1 MDNPNQKAIRKPN
14 MLEAIDGETLADMRL
29 PPTQFSV
36 EGLLPQGVTLL
47 GGAAKIGKSWM
58 VLDLCVS
65 VAAGIP
71 FFHLQ
76 TTRGTVLYLC
86 LEDTLS
92 RVQDRL
98 NSMTDSPPANLFFA
112 VSAGTIADGLCEQI
126 RNFKESHPSLSL
138 VAIDTFQV
146 VRGSDP
152 DMSYAEDYADVR
164 KLKELADALNIS
176 LLLIHHL
183 RKQGDSDPVNRLSGT
198 TGLSGA
204 VDAIFIL
211 QKESRESAEA
221 RLICTGRDI
230 EQRELRL
237 CFSKDLCRWSCTAD
251 SLEQP
256 ETALPTEME
265 QFVRFMR
272 NQISFSGSNTQLAE
286 VFNRFWGTSIQPK
299 TLKQKMNRW
308 RYVLEDCGVFFES
321 KRSNGVRSVTVNYI
335 PPVENEPLTSPER
348 DASDVPDA

>member
-1 MDNPNQKAIRKPN
+1 MTNESKKKIRKPN
-14 MLEAIDGETLADMRL
+14 TLEVVDGETLADMRL
-29 PPTQFSV
+29 PPTRFCV
-36 EGLLPQGVTLL
+36 EGLLPQGVTVL

-58 VLDLCVS
+58 VLDLCIS
-65 VAAGIP
+65 VAAGVP

-76 TTRGTVLYLC
+76 TTQGTVLYLC

-92 RVQDRL
+92 RVQNRL
-98 NSMTDSPPANLFFA
+98 NSITDSPPASLFFA
-112 VSAGTIADGLCEQI
+112 VSAGTIADSLCEQI
-126 RNFKESHPSLSL
+126 QNFKDEHPALAL
-138 VAIDTFQV
+138 VAIDTFQI
-146 VRGSDP
+146 VRGNAP
-152 DMSYAEDYADVR
+152 DVSYADDYADVR

-211 QKESRESAEA
+211 QKENREGAEA

-237 CFSKDLCRWSCTAD
+237 IFSKESCRWDCTAD
-251 SLEQP
+251 SMDAP
-256 ETALPTEME
+256 ETVLPLELE
-265 QFVRFMR
+265 QFVRFMKE
-272 NQISFSGSNTQLAE
+272 QVYFSGSNTKLAE
-286 VFNRFWGTSIQPK
+286 SLNRYWGTSILPK

-308 RYVLEDCGVFFES
+308 RYVLEDCGVFYES
-321 KRSNGVRSVTVNYI
+321 KRSNGIRTVTVNYV
-335 PPVENEPLTSPER
+335 PPLDVETLPPPES